1 VQAYNR
7 LNKKYRGMLMLRKF
21 LATAA
26 MALCTFSGAFA
37 ETFPS
42 RPATLVVP
50 LGAGGAMD
58 VIIRTM
64 GPKLT
69 EILGQPMIVENK
81 TGGGTVT
88 AAQFVAKSAPDGY
101 TLLIAPSGT
110 LTTNA
115 ILYKSLPYDPMRDFV
130 PVALYTKVPF
140 VLVVNAEL
148 PIKTIPELVSYA
160 KRNKLSYSSTG
171 TGAVPHLATELLKS
185 ALGIEMTHVPYRGA
199 PPALTDVVAGH
210 VQLTF
215 ADPSLA
221 PPLLTDGKVRAL
233 GASSLSRIGIMA
245 DVPPLAE
252 AGVPGFEA
260 VSWHMVVAPAGTPP
274 DVVEK
279 LHAAFKVVGKQPEI
293 QEKLVG
299 MGLIPVD
306 TPSVPELK
314 KFLEAETVKWRQQVE
329 KAGIAGSM

>member
-1 VQAYNR
+1 
-7 LNKKYRGMLMLRKF
+7 MPLRKN
-21 LATAA
+21 LVAIAVLLCVGSAA
-26 MALCTFSGAFA
+26 LA

-42 RPATLVVP
+42 RPVMLVVP

-69 EILGQPMIVENK
+69 EQLGQPMIVENK

-88 AAQFVAKSAPDGY
+88 AAHYVAKAAPDGY
-101 TLLIAPSGT
+101 TLLVAPSGT

-115 ILYKSLPYDPMRDFV
+115 VLYKTLPYDPVRDFV

-140 VLVVNAEL
+140 VLVVNSSL
-148 PIKTIPELVSYA
+148 PINNVADLVRYSKSGGA
-160 KRNKLSYSSTG
+160 LSYSSTG

-221 PPLLTDGKVRAL
+221 PPMLKDGKVRAL
-233 GASSLSRIGIMA
+233 GASSLTRIGIMP
-245 DVPPLAE
+245 DVPALAE

-279 LHAAFKVVGKQPEI
+279 LHAAFKAVGKQPEI
-293 QEKLVG
+293 QERLTG

-314 KFLEAETVKWRQQVE
+314 KFLDAEMVKWRQQVE

>member
-1 VQAYNR
+1 
-7 LNKKYRGMLMLRKF
+7 MLMLRKF
-21 LATAA
+21 LAMAA
-26 MALCTFSGAFA
+26 LTLCLGAGASA
-37 ETFPS
+37 ETFPA
-42 RPATLVVP
+42 RPVTLVVP

-88 AAQFVAKSAPDGY
+88 AAQYVAKAPPDGY
-101 TLLIAPSGT
+101 TLLVAPSGT

-115 ILYKSLPYDPMRDFV
+115 VLYKALPYDPMRDFI

-148 PIKTIPELVSYA
+148 PVKNIADLVRYA
-160 KRNKLSYSSTG
+160 KAGNKLSYASTG

-185 ALGIEMTHVPYRGA
+185 AIGIEMTHVPYRGA
-199 PPALTDVVAGH
+199 PPALTDVIAGH

-221 PPLLTDGKVRAL
+221 PPILKDGKVRAL
-233 GASSLSRIGIMA
+233 GASSLTRIGIMP
-245 DVPPLAE
+245 DVPALTE

-260 VSWHMVVAPAGTPP
+260 VSWHMVMAPAGTPP
-274 DVVEK
+274 DVIEK
-279 LHAAFKVVGKQPEI
+279 LNAAFKAVGKQPEI
-293 QEKLVG
+293 QEKLVA

-306 TPSVPELK
+306 TPSQPELR
-314 KFLEAETVKWRQQVE
+314 KFLDAEMVKWRAQVE

>member
-1 VQAYNR
+1 
-7 LNKKYRGMLMLRKF
+7 MLRKL
-21 LATAA
+21 LAIATLT
-26 MALCTFSGAFA
+26 LCLGAGASA
-37 ETFPS
+37 ETFPA
-42 RPATLVVP
+42 RPVTLVVP

-88 AAQFVAKSAPDGY
+88 AAQYVAKAPPDGY
-101 TLLIAPSGT
+101 TLLVAPSGT

-115 ILYKSLPYDPMRDFV
+115 VLYKALPYDPVRDFI

-140 VLVVNAEL
+140 VLVVNADL
-148 PIKTIPELVSYA
+148 PVKNIADLVRYA
-160 KRNKLSYSSTG
+160 KAGNKLSYASTG

-199 PPALTDVVAGH
+199 PPALTDVIAGH

-221 PPLLTDGKVRAL
+221 PPILKDGKVRAL
-233 GASSLSRIGIMA
+233 GASSLTRIGIMP
-245 DVPPLAE
+245 DVPALTE

-274 DVVEK
+274 DVIQK
-279 LHAAFKVVGKQPEI
+279 LNAAFKTVGKQPEI
-293 QEKLVG
+293 QAKLVG

-306 TPSVPELK
+306 TPSEAELR
-314 KFLEAETVKWRQQVE
+314 KFLDAEMVKWRAQVE
-329 KAGIAGSM
+329 KAGISGSM

>member
-1 VQAYNR
+1 
-7 LNKKYRGMLMLRKF
+7 MLLRK
-21 LATAA
+21 LAVTAW
-26 MALCTFSGAFA
+26 ALCAGSAALA
-37 ETFPS
+37 ETFPA
-42 RPATLVVP
+42 RPVTLVVP

-64 GPKLT
+64 SPKLT
-69 EILGQPMIVENK
+69 ELLGGQPMIVDNK

-88 AAQFVAKSAPDGY
+88 AAQYVAKAAPDGY
-101 TLLIAPSGT
+101 TLLVAPSGT

-115 ILYKSLPYDPMRDFV
+115 VLYKSLPYDQIHDFV

-140 VLVVNAEL
+140 VLVVNAGL
-148 PIKTIPELVSYA
+148 PINNIADLVRYA
-160 KRNKLSYSSTG
+160 KAGNTLSYSSTG

-199 PPALTDVVAGH
+199 PAALTDVIAGH

-221 PPLLTDGKVRAL
+221 PPMIKDGKVRAL
-233 GASSLSRIGIMA
+233 GASSLTRIGIMP
-245 DVPPLAE
+245 DVPALTE

-279 LHAAFKVVGKQPEI
+279 LHAAFKAVGQQPEL

-299 MGLIPVD
+299 MGLIPID
-306 TPSVPELK
+306 TPSVPELR
-314 KFLEAETVKWRQQVE
+314 KFLEAEMVKWRAQVE

>member
-1 VQAYNR
+1 
-7 LNKKYRGMLMLRKF
+7 MLLRKIF
-21 LATAA
+21 AV
-26 MALCTFSGAFA
+26 MALVLGIGSVALA
-37 ETFPS
+37 ESFPS
-42 RPATLVVP
+42 RPIMLVVP

-64 GPKLT
+64 APKLT

-88 AAQFVAKSAPDGY
+88 AAQYVAKSAAADGY

-115 ILYKSLPYDPMRDFV
+115 VLYKTLPYDPMHDFV

-140 VLVVNAEL
+140 VLVVNSSL
-148 PIKTIPELVSYA
+148 PINNIPDLVRYAKGGNILSYA
-160 KRNKLSYSSTG
+160 STG

-199 PPALTDVVAGH
+199 PPALTDVIAGH

-215 ADPSLA
+215 ADPSIA
-221 PPLLTDGKVRAL
+221 PPMLKDGKVRAL
-233 GASSLSRIGIMA
+233 GVSSLSRIGIMPG
-245 DVPPLAE
+245 VPPLAD

-260 VSWHMVVAPAGTPP
+260 VSWHMVVAPAATPP
-274 DVVEK
+274 DVIAK
-279 LHAAFKVVGKQPEI
+279 LHAAFKAVDKSPEI

-306 TPSVPELK
+306 TPPVPELK
-314 KFLEAETVKWRQQVE
+314 KFLDSEMVKWRQQVE

>member
-1 VQAYNR
+1 
-7 LNKKYRGMLMLRKF
+7 MPPRKI
-21 LATAA
+21 LAAVALLLCVGSAA
-26 MALCTFSGAFA
+26 VA
-37 ETFPS
+37 ETFPA
-42 RPATLVVP
+42 RPIMLVVP

-64 GPKLT
+64 GSKLT
-69 EILGQPMIVENK
+69 EQLGQPMIVENK

-88 AAQFVAKSAPDGY
+88 AAQYVAKSVAPDGY
-101 TLLIAPSGT
+101 TLLVAPSGT

-115 ILYKSLPYDPMRDFV
+115 VLYKTLPYDPVHDFV

-140 VLVVNAEL
+140 VLVVNSSL
-148 PIKTIPELVSYA
+148 PVNNIADLVRYSKGGGA
-160 KRNKLSYSSTG
+160 LSYSSTG

-221 PPLLTDGKVRAL
+221 PPMLKDGKVRAL
-233 GASSLSRIGIMA
+233 GVSSLSRIGIMP

-260 VSWHMVVAPAGTPP
+260 VSWHMVVAPVGSPP

-279 LHAAFKVVGKQPEI
+279 LHAAFKAVGKLPEI
-293 QEKLVG
+293 QERLVG

-306 TPSVPELK
+306 SPSVADLK

>member
-1 VQAYNR
+1 
-7 LNKKYRGMLMLRKF
+7 MLLRKIF
-21 LATAA
+21 VTVALIAGIGSAA
-26 MALCTFSGAFA
+26 IA

-42 RPATLVVP
+42 RPIMLVVP

-69 EILGQPMIVENK
+69 EILGQPIVVENK

-88 AAQFVAKSAPDGY
+88 AAQYVAKSASADGY
-101 TLLIAPSGT
+101 TLLVAPSGT

-115 ILYKSLPYDPMRDFV
+115 VLYKTLPYDPIHDFI
-130 PVALYTKVPF
+130 PIALYTKVPF
-140 VLVVNAEL
+140 VLVVNSAL
-148 PIKTIPELVSYA
+148 PINNIPDLVRYAKGGNTLSYA
-160 KRNKLSYSSTG
+160 STG

-199 PPALTDVVAGH
+199 PPALTDVLAGH

-215 ADPSLA
+215 ADPSIA
-221 PPLLTDGKVRAL
+221 PPMLKDGKVRAL
-233 GASSLSRIGIMA
+233 GVSSLTRIGIMP
-245 DVPPLAE
+245 DVPPLAD

-279 LHAAFKVVGKQPEI
+279 LHAAFKAVGKMPEI
-293 QEKLVG
+293 QDKLVS

-306 TPSVPELK
+306 TPAVPELR
-314 KFLEAETVKWRQQVE
+314 KFLGSEMVKWRRQVE

>member
-1 VQAYNR
+1 
-7 LNKKYRGMLMLRKF
+7 MLRNIV
-21 LATAA
+21 TAA
-26 MALCTFSGAFA
+26 ILALCTTSFAAA

-42 RPATLVVP
+42 RPVTLVVP

-58 VIIRTM
+58 VIIRSM
-64 GPKLT
+64 SPKLT
-69 EILGQPMIVENK
+69 EILGQPMVVDNK

-88 AAQFVAKSAPDGY
+88 AAQFVAKSTPDGY
-101 TLLIAPSGT
+101 NLLVAPSGT

-115 ILYKSLPYDPMRDFV
+115 VLYKSLPYDPMHDFV
-130 PVALYTKVPF
+130 PIALYTKVPF
-140 VLVVNAEL
+140 VLVVNSDL
-148 PIKTIPELVSYA
+148 PVKNVADLVKYS
-160 KRNKLSYSSTG
+160 KDNKLSYSSTG

-199 PPALTDVVAGH
+199 PPALTDVMAGH

-221 PPLLTDGKVRAL
+221 PPLLKDGKIRAL
-233 GASSLSRIGIMA
+233 GVSSLSRIGIMS

-252 AGVPGFEA
+252 VGVPGFEA

-279 LHAAFKVVGKQPEI
+279 LHAAFKSVGKQAEI
-293 QEKLVG
+293 QEKLVS

-306 TPSVPELK
+306 TPSVPDLK
-314 KFLEAETVKWRQQVE
+314 KFLEAETVKWRHQVE

>member
-1 VQAYNR
+1 
-7 LNKKYRGMLMLRKF
+7 MFRKF
-21 LATAA
+21 LAIAA
-26 MALCTFSGAFA
+26 LTLCVGAGASA
-37 ETFPS
+37 ETFPA
-42 RPATLVVP
+42 RPVTLVVP

-88 AAQFVAKSAPDGY
+88 AAQYVAKAPPDGY
-101 TLLIAPSGT
+101 TLLVAPSGT

-115 ILYKSLPYDPMRDFV
+115 VLYKALPYDPVRDFI

-140 VLVVNAEL
+140 VLVVNADL
-148 PIKTIPELVSYA
+148 PVKNIADLVRYA
-160 KRNKLSYSSTG
+160 KAGNKLSYASTG
-171 TGAVPHLATELLKS
+171 TGAVPHLATELLRS

-199 PPALTDVVAGH
+199 PPALTDVIAGH

-221 PPLLTDGKVRAL
+221 PPILKDGKVRAL
-233 GASSLSRIGIMA
+233 GASSLTRIGIMP
-245 DVPPLAE
+245 DVPALTE
-252 AGVPGFEA
+252 AGVAGFEA

-274 DVVEK
+274 DVIEK
-279 LHAAFKVVGKQPEI
+279 LNAAFKAVGKQPEI

-306 TPSVPELK
+306 TPSEPELR
-314 KFLEAETVKWRQQVE
+314 KFLDAEMVKWRAQVE

>member
-1 VQAYNR
+1 
-7 LNKKYRGMLMLRKF
+7 MLLRKISAAIAL
-21 LATAA
+21 LACAWSAA
-26 MALCTFSGAFA
+26 SAQ
-37 ETFPS
+37 TFPS
-42 RPATLVVP
+42 RPVMLVVP

-69 EILGQPMIVENK
+69 EQLGQPMIVENK

-88 AAQFVAKSAPDGY
+88 AAQYVAKAAPDGY
-101 TLLIAPSGT
+101 TLLVAPSGT

-115 ILYKSLPYDPMRDFV
+115 VLYKTLPYDPVRDFV

-140 VLVVNAEL
+140 VLVVNPSL
-148 PIKTIPELVSYA
+148 PINNVADLVRYSKGGGALSYA
-160 KRNKLSYSSTG
+160 STG

-199 PPALTDVVAGH
+199 PPALTDVVAGY
-210 VQLTF
+210 VQVTF

-221 PPLLTDGKVRAL
+221 PPMMKDGKVRAI
-233 GASSLSRIGIMA
+233 GVSSLSRIGIMP

-274 DVVEK
+274 DVIEK
-279 LHAAFKVVGKQPEI
+279 LHAAFKAVGKLPEI

-299 MGLIPVD
+299 MGLIPID
-306 TPSVPELK
+306 TPSVGDLR
-314 KFLEAETVKWRQQVE
+314 KFLEAEMGKWRQQVE

>member
-1 VQAYNR
+1 
-7 LNKKYRGMLMLRKF
+7 MFRKF
-21 LATAA
+21 LAIAA
-26 MALCTFSGAFA
+26 LTLCLGAGASA
-37 ETFPS
+37 ETFPA
-42 RPATLVVP
+42 RPVTLVVP

-88 AAQFVAKSAPDGY
+88 AAQYVAKAPPDGY
-101 TLLIAPSGT
+101 TLLVAPSGT

-115 ILYKSLPYDPMRDFV
+115 VLYKTLPYDPVRDFI

-140 VLVVNAEL
+140 VLVVNTDL
-148 PIKTIPELVSYA
+148 PVKNIADLVRYA
-160 KRNKLSYSSTG
+160 KAGNKLSYASTG
-171 TGAVPHLATELLKS
+171 TGAVPHLATELLRS

-199 PPALTDVVAGH
+199 PPALTDVIAGH

-221 PPLLTDGKVRAL
+221 PPILKDGKVRAL
-233 GASSLSRIGIMA
+233 GASSLTRIGIMP
-245 DVPPLAE
+245 DVPALTE

-260 VSWHMVVAPAGTPP
+260 VSWHMVVAPAGTPR
-274 DVVEK
+274 DVIEK
-279 LHAAFKVVGKQPEI
+279 LNAAFKAVGKQPEI

-306 TPSVPELK
+306 TPSEPELR
-314 KFLEAETVKWRQQVE
+314 KFLDAEMVKWRAQVE

>member
-1 VQAYNR
+1 
-7 LNKKYRGMLMLRKF
+7 MLLRKISAAIAL
-21 LATAA
+21 LACAWSAA
-26 MALCTFSGAFA
+26 SAQ
-37 ETFPS
+37 TFPS
-42 RPATLVVP
+42 RPVMLVVP

-69 EILGQPMIVENK
+69 EQLGQPMIVENK

-88 AAQFVAKSAPDGY
+88 AAQYVAKAAPDGY
-101 TLLIAPSGT
+101 TLLVAPSGT

-115 ILYKSLPYDPMRDFV
+115 VLYKTLPYDPVRDFV

-140 VLVVNAEL
+140 VLVVNPSL
-148 PIKTIPELVSYA
+148 PINNIADFVRYSKGGGALSYA
-160 KRNKLSYSSTG
+160 STG

-210 VQLTF
+210 VQVTF

-221 PPLLTDGKVRAL
+221 PPMMKDGKVRAI
-233 GASSLSRIGIMA
+233 GVSSLSRIGIMP

-274 DVVEK
+274 DVIEK
-279 LHAAFKVVGKQPEI
+279 LHAAFKAVGKLPEI

-299 MGLIPVD
+299 MGLIPID
-306 TPSVPELK
+306 TPSVGDLR
-314 KFLEAETVKWRQQVE
+314 KFLEAEMGKWRQQVE

>member
-1 VQAYNR
+1 
-7 LNKKYRGMLMLRKF
+7 MLLRKI
-21 LATAA
+21 LTAIALLLCIECAAT
-26 MALCTFSGAFA
+26 A

-42 RPATLVVP
+42 RPIMLVVP

-69 EILGQPMIVENK
+69 ELLGQPMIVENK

-88 AAQFVAKSAPDGY
+88 AAQYVAKSVAADGY
-101 TLLIAPSGT
+101 TLLVAPSGT

-115 ILYKSLPYDPMRDFV
+115 ALYKTLPYDPIQDFV
-130 PVALYTKVPF
+130 PIALYTKVPF
-140 VLVVNAEL
+140 VLVVDPSL
-148 PIKTIPELVSYA
+148 PINNIADLVRYNKSGGALSYA
-160 KRNKLSYSSTG
+160 STG

-210 VQLTF
+210 VQVTF

-221 PPLLTDGKVRAL
+221 PPMLKDGKVRAL
-233 GASSLSRIGIMA
+233 GVSSLSRIGIMP

-252 AGVPGFEA
+252 VGVPGFEA

-279 LHAAFKVVGKQPEI
+279 LHAAFKAVGKLPEI
-293 QEKLVG
+293 QERLVS
-299 MGLIPVD
+299 MGLIPID
-306 TPSVPELK
+306 TPSVPELE
-314 KFLEAETVKWRQQVE
+314 KFLEAEMIKWRLQVE
-329 KAGIAGSM
+329 KVGIAGSM

>member
-1 VQAYNR
+1 
-7 LNKKYRGMLMLRKF
+7 MLLRK
-21 LATAA
+21 LAVIAW
-26 MALCTFSGAFA
+26 ALCAGSAALA
-37 ETFPS
+37 ETFPA
-42 RPATLVVP
+42 RPVTLVVP

-58 VIIRTM
+58 VIVRTM
-64 GPKLT
+64 GAKLT
-69 EILGQPMIVENK
+69 ERLGQPMIVENK

-88 AAQFVAKSAPDGY
+88 AAQFVAKAAPDGY
-101 TLLIAPSGT
+101 TLLVAPSGT

-115 ILYKSLPYDPMRDFV
+115 VLYKTLPYDQVRDFV

-140 VLVVNAEL
+140 VLVVNPSL
-148 PIKTIPELVSYA
+148 PINNVADLVRYSKGGGA
-160 KRNKLSYSSTG
+160 LSYSSTG

-210 VQLTF
+210 VQMTF

-221 PPLLTDGKVRAL
+221 PPLLKDGKVRAI
-233 GASSLSRIGIMA
+233 GVSSLSRIGIMP

-274 DVVEK
+274 EVVEK
-279 LHAAFKVVGKQPEI
+279 LHAAFKAVGKLPEI
-293 QEKLVG
+293 QERLVG
-299 MGLIPVD
+299 MGLIPID
-306 TPSVPELK
+306 TPSVGDLR
-314 KFLEAETVKWRQQVE
+314 KFLEAEMAKWRQQVE

>member
-1 VQAYNR
+1 M
-7 LNKKYRGMLMLRKF
+7 KLRK
-21 LATAA
+21 LTVIAW
-26 MALCTFSGAFA
+26 ALCVGSAALA
-37 ETFPS
+37 ETFPAK
-42 RPATLVVP
+42 PVTLVVP

-64 GPKLT
+64 APKLT
-69 EILGQPMIVENK
+69 ELLGGQPMIVDNK

-88 AAQFVAKSAPDGY
+88 AAQYVAKAAPDGY
-101 TLLIAPSGT
+101 TLLVAPSGT

-115 ILYKSLPYDPMRDFV
+115 VLYKSLPYDPVRDFI

-140 VLVVNAEL
+140 VLVVNAAL
-148 PIKTIPELVSYA
+148 PINNIAELVSYA
-160 KRNKLSYSSTG
+160 KAGNKLSYASTG

-185 ALGIEMTHVPYRGA
+185 ALGVEMTHVPYRGA
-199 PPALTDVVAGH
+199 PPALTDVIAGH

-221 PPLLTDGKVRAL
+221 PPILKDGKVRAL
-233 GASSLSRIGIMA
+233 GASSLTRIGIMP
-245 DVPPLAE
+245 DVPALTE

-260 VSWHMVVAPAGTPP
+260 GSWHMVVAPAGTPP
-274 DVVEK
+274 DVIEK
-279 LHAAFKVVGKQPEI
+279 LHAAFKTVGKQPEL

-306 TPSVPELK
+306 TPSVPELR
-314 KFLEAETVKWRQQVE
+314 KFLDAEMVKWRAQVE

>member
-1 VQAYNR
+1 
-7 LNKKYRGMLMLRKF
+7 MLRNF
-21 LATAA
+21 VAA
-26 MALCTFSGAFA
+26 IALALCTTSPTLA
-37 ETFPS
+37 ETFPA
-42 RPATLVVP
+42 RPVTLVVP

-88 AAQFVAKSAPDGY
+88 AAQYVAKSTPDGY
-101 TLLIAPSGT
+101 NLLVAPSGT

-115 ILYKSLPYDPMRDFV
+115 VLYKSLPYDPMRDFV

-140 VLVVNAEL
+140 VLVVNSDL
-148 PIKTIPELVSYA
+148 PIKTIPELVSYS
-160 KRNKLSYSSTG
+160 KNNKLSYASTG
-171 TGAVPHLATELLKS
+171 TGAVPHLATELLRS
-185 ALGIEMTHVPYRGA
+185 VLGIEMTHVPYRGA

-221 PPLLTDGKVRAL
+221 PPLLKDGKVRAL
-233 GASSLSRIGIMA
+233 GASSLSRIGIMS

-279 LHAAFKVVGKQPEI
+279 LHAAFKAVGKQPEI
-293 QEKLVG
+293 QEKLTG

>member
-1 VQAYNR
+1 
-7 LNKKYRGMLMLRKF
+7 MLRNIVAIIA
-21 LATAA
+21 LALSIATP
-26 MALCTFSGAFA
+26 AFA
-37 ETFPS
+37 ETFPA
-42 RPATLVVP
+42 RPVTLVVP

-101 TLLIAPSGT
+101 TLLVAPSGT

-115 ILYKSLPYDPMRDFV
+115 VLYKSLPYDPIRDFV
-130 PVALYTKVPF
+130 PVGLYTKVPF
-140 VLVVNAEL
+140 VLVVNSDL

-160 KRNKLSYSSTG
+160 KSNKLSYSSTG
-171 TGAVPHLATELLKS
+171 TGAVPHLATELLRS

-221 PPLLTDGKVRAL
+221 PPLLKDGKVRAL
-233 GASSLSRIGIMA
+233 GASSLSRIGIMS

-260 VSWHMVVAPAGTPP
+260 VSWHMVAAPAGTPP

-279 LHAAFKVVGKQPEI
+279 LHAAFKAVGKQPEI
-293 QEKLVG
+293 QEKLTG

-314 KFLEAETVKWRQQVE
+314 KFLEIETVKWRQQVE

>member
-1 VQAYNR
+1 
-7 LNKKYRGMLMLRKF
+7 MLRK
-21 LATAA
+21 LLA
-26 MALCTFSGAFA
+26 MAALTLCLGAGASA
-37 ETFPS
+37 ETFPA
-42 RPATLVVP
+42 RPVTLVVP

-88 AAQFVAKSAPDGY
+88 AAQYVAKASPDGY
-101 TLLIAPSGT
+101 TLLVAPSGT
-110 LTTNA
+110 LTTNVV
-115 ILYKSLPYDPMRDFV
+115 LYKSLPYDPVRDFI

-140 VLVVNAEL
+140 VLVVNADL
-148 PIKTIPELVSYA
+148 PVKNIADLVRYA
-160 KRNKLSYSSTG
+160 KAGNKLSYSSTG

-199 PPALTDVVAGH
+199 PPALTDVIAGH

-221 PPLLTDGKVRAL
+221 PPILKDGKVRAL
-233 GASSLSRIGIMA
+233 GASSLTRIGIMP
-245 DVPPLAE
+245 DVPALTE

-279 LHAAFKVVGKQPEI
+279 LHAAFKAVGKQPEL

-306 TPSVPELK
+306 TPSVPELR
-314 KFLEAETVKWRQQVE
+314 KFLDAEMVKWRAQVE

>member
-1 VQAYNR
+1 
-7 LNKKYRGMLMLRKF
+7 MLPRKN
-21 LATAA
+21 LAAVALLLCIGSAA
-26 MALCTFSGAFA
+26 AA
-37 ETFPS
+37 ETFPL
-42 RPATLVVP
+42 RPVMLVVP

-69 EILGQPMIVENK
+69 EQLSQPMVVENK

-88 AAQFVAKSAPDGY
+88 AAQYVAKAAPDGY
-101 TLLIAPSGT
+101 TLLVAPSGT

-115 ILYKSLPYDPMRDFV
+115 VLYKTLPYDPVRDFV
-130 PVALYTKVPF
+130 PIALYTKVPF
-140 VLVVNAEL
+140 VLVVNSSL
-148 PIKTIPELVSYA
+148 PINSVADLVRYSKDGGA
-160 KRNKLSYSSTG
+160 LSYSSTG

-185 ALGIEMTHVPYRGA
+185 ALGVEMTHVPYRGA

-210 VQLTF
+210 VQVTF
-215 ADPSLA
+215 ADPSLT
-221 PPLLTDGKVRAL
+221 PPMLKDGKVRAL
-233 GASSLSRIGIMA
+233 GVSSLSRIGIMPE
-245 DVPPLAE
+245 VPPLAE

-279 LHAAFKVVGKQPEI
+279 LHAAFKTVGKLPEI
-293 QEKLVG
+293 QERLVG
-299 MGLIPVD
+299 MGLIPID
-306 TPSVPELK
+306 TPSVADLR
-314 KFLEAETVKWRQQVE
+314 KFLEAEMVKWRQQVE

>member
-1 VQAYNR
+1 
-7 LNKKYRGMLMLRKF
+7 MLLRK
-21 LATAA
+21 LAVIAW
-26 MALCTFSGAFA
+26 ALCAGSAALA
-37 ETFPS
+37 ETFPAK
-42 RPATLVVP
+42 PITLVVP

-58 VIIRTM
+58 VIVRTM
-64 GPKLT
+64 GAKLT
-69 EILGQPMIVENK
+69 ERLAQPMIVENK

-88 AAQFVAKSAPDGY
+88 AAQFVAKAAPDGY
-101 TLLIAPSGT
+101 TLLVAPSGT

-115 ILYKSLPYDPMRDFV
+115 VLYKTLPYDPVRDFV
-130 PVALYTKVPF
+130 PVALYTKMPF
-140 VLVVNAEL
+140 VLVVNPSL
-148 PIKTIPELVSYA
+148 PINNVADLVRYSKGGGA
-160 KRNKLSYSSTG
+160 LSYSSTG

-221 PPLLTDGKVRAL
+221 PPMLKDGKVRAL
-233 GASSLSRIGIMA
+233 GASSLSRIGIMP

-274 DVVEK
+274 EVVEK
-279 LHAAFKVVGKQPEI
+279 LHAAFKAIGQLPEI

-299 MGLIPVD
+299 MGLIPID
-306 TPSVPELK
+306 TPSVGDLR
-314 KFLEAETVKWRQQVE
+314 KFLEAEMTKWRQQVE

>member
-1 VQAYNR
+1 
-7 LNKKYRGMLMLRKF
+7 MLRRF
-21 LATAA
+21 LAAV
-26 MALCTFSGAFA
+26 ALTLCVGAGASA
-37 ETFPS
+37 ETFPA
-42 RPATLVVP
+42 RPITLVVP

-88 AAQFVAKSAPDGY
+88 AAQYVAKAPPDGY
-101 TLLIAPSGT
+101 TLLVAPSGT

-115 ILYKSLPYDPMRDFV
+115 VLYKALPYDPIHDFV
-130 PVALYTKVPF
+130 PIALYTKVPF
-140 VLVVNAEL
+140 VLVVNADL
-148 PIKTIPELVSYA
+148 PINNIAELVRYA
-160 KRNKLSYSSTG
+160 KGGNKLSYSSTG

-199 PPALTDVVAGH
+199 PPALTDVIAGH

-221 PPLLTDGKVRAL
+221 PPILKDGKVRAL
-233 GASSLSRIGIMA
+233 GASSLTRIGIMP
-245 DVPPLAE
+245 DVPALTD

-279 LHAAFKVVGKQPEI
+279 LHAAFKAVGKQPEI

-306 TPSVPELK
+306 TPSEPELR
-314 KFLEAETVKWRQQVE
+314 KFLDAEMVKWRGQVE

>member
-1 VQAYNR
+1 
-7 LNKKYRGMLMLRKF
+7 MLLRN
-21 LATAA
+21 LAVIAW
-26 MALCTFSGAFA
+26 ALCAGSAALA
-37 ETFPS
+37 ETFPA
-42 RPATLVVP
+42 RPVKLVVP

-58 VIIRTM
+58 VIVRTM
-64 GPKLT
+64 GAKLT
-69 EILGQPMIVENK
+69 ERLGQPMIVENK

-88 AAQFVAKSAPDGY
+88 AAQFVAKAAPDGY
-101 TLLIAPSGT
+101 TLLVAPSGT

-115 ILYKSLPYDPMRDFV
+115 VLYKTLPYDPVRDFV

-140 VLVVNAEL
+140 VLVVNPSL
-148 PIKTIPELVSYA
+148 PINNIADLVRYSKGGGA
-160 KRNKLSYSSTG
+160 LSYSSTG

-210 VQLTF
+210 VQMTF

-221 PPLLTDGKVRAL
+221 PPLLKDGKVRAI
-233 GASSLSRIGIMA
+233 GVSSLSRIGIMP

-279 LHAAFKVVGKQPEI
+279 LHAAFKAVGAMPEI
-293 QEKLVG
+293 QEKLTG
-299 MGLIPVD
+299 MGLLPID
-306 TPSVPELK
+306 TPSIGALKTFHQAEL
-314 KFLEAETVKWRQQVE
+314 VKWR
-329 KAGIAGSM
+329 

>member
-1 VQAYNR
+1 
-7 LNKKYRGMLMLRKF
+7 MLLRK
-21 LATAA
+21 LAIIAW
-26 MALCTFSGAFA
+26 ALCAGSIALA
-37 ETFPS
+37 ETFPA
-42 RPATLVVP
+42 RPVTLVVP

-64 GPKLT
+64 APKLT
-69 EILGQPMIVENK
+69 ELLGGQPMIVDNK

-88 AAQFVAKSAPDGY
+88 AAQYVAKAAPDGY
-101 TLLIAPSGT
+101 TLLVAPSGT

-115 ILYKSLPYDPMRDFV
+115 VLYKSLPYDPTRDFV
-130 PVALYTKVPF
+130 PIALYTKVPF
-140 VLVVNAEL
+140 VLVVNAGL
-148 PIKTIPELVSYA
+148 PINNIADLVRYA
-160 KRNKLSYSSTG
+160 KAGNKLSYSSTG

-199 PPALTDVVAGH
+199 PPALTDVIAGH

-221 PPLLTDGKVRAL
+221 PPILKDGKVRAL
-233 GASSLSRIGIMA
+233 GVSSLTRIGIMP
-245 DVPPLAE
+245 DVPALTD

-274 DVVEK
+274 DVVEM
-279 LHAAFKVVGKQPEI
+279 LHAAFKAVGKLPEL

-299 MGLIPVD
+299 MGLIAVD

-314 KFLEAETVKWRQQVE
+314 NFLGAEAVKWRGQVE

>member
-1 VQAYNR
+1 
-7 LNKKYRGMLMLRKF
+7 MLRKL

-26 MALCTFSGAFA
+26 LTLCLGAGASA
-37 ETFPS
+37 ETFPA
-42 RPATLVVP
+42 RPVTLVVP

-88 AAQFVAKSAPDGY
+88 AAQYVAKAPPDGY
-101 TLLIAPSGT
+101 TLLVAPSGT

-115 ILYKSLPYDPMRDFV
+115 VLYKALPYDPVRDFI

-140 VLVVNAEL
+140 VLVVNADL
-148 PIKTIPELVSYA
+148 PVNNIADLVRYA
-160 KRNKLSYSSTG
+160 KAGNKLSYASTG
-171 TGAVPHLATELLKS
+171 TGALPHLATELLKS
-185 ALGIEMTHVPYRGA
+185 ALGIDMTHVPYRGA
-199 PPALTDVVAGH
+199 PPALTDVIAGH

-221 PPLLTDGKVRAL
+221 PPILKDGKVRAL
-233 GASSLSRIGIMA
+233 GASSQTRIGIMP
-245 DVPPLAE
+245 DVPALTE

-260 VSWHMVVAPAGTPP
+260 VSWHMVVAPAGTPR
-274 DVVEK
+274 DVIEK
-279 LHAAFKVVGKQPEI
+279 LNAAFKAVGKQPEI

-306 TPSVPELK
+306 TPSEQDLR
-314 KFLEAETVKWRQQVE
+314 KFLDAEMVKWRAQVE

>member
-1 VQAYNR
+1 
-7 LNKKYRGMLMLRKF
+7 MLLRKN
-21 LATAA
+21 LAAVALLLCIGSAA
-26 MALCTFSGAFA
+26 AA
-37 ETFPS
+37 ETFPA
-42 RPATLVVP
+42 RPVMLVVP

-58 VIIRTM
+58 VIVRTM

-69 EILGQPMIVENK
+69 EQLGQPMIVENK

-88 AAQFVAKSAPDGY
+88 AAQYVAKAAPDGY
-101 TLLIAPSGT
+101 TLLVAPSGT

-115 ILYKSLPYDPMRDFV
+115 VLYKALPYDPVRDFV

-140 VLVVNAEL
+140 VLVVNPSLPINDVAEL
-148 PIKTIPELVSYA
+148 VRYSKGGG
-160 KRNKLSYSSTG
+160 KLSYASTG

-210 VQLTF
+210 VQATF
-215 ADPSLA
+215 ADPSLT
-221 PPLLTDGKVRAL
+221 PPLLKDGKVRAL
-233 GASSLSRIGIMA
+233 GVSSLSRIGIMP
-245 DVPPLAE
+245 DLPPLAE

-274 DVVEK
+274 EVIEK
-279 LHAAFKVVGKQPEI
+279 LHAAFKAVGKLPEI
-293 QEKLVG
+293 QAKLVG

-306 TPSVPELK
+306 TPSVGELR
-314 KFLEAETVKWRQQVE
+314 KFLDAEMGKWRQQVE

>member
-1 VQAYNR
+1 
-7 LNKKYRGMLMLRKF
+7 MLLRKI
-21 LATAA
+21 LAAF
-26 MALCTFSGAFA
+26 ALSLCIGGPLSA

-42 RPATLVVP
+42 RPVMLVVP

-69 EILGQPMIVENK
+69 EQLGQPMIVENK

-88 AAQFVAKSAPDGY
+88 AAQYVAKSVAADGY
-101 TLLIAPSGT
+101 TLLVAPSGT

-115 ILYKSLPYDPMRDFV
+115 VLYKTLPYDPVHDFV
-130 PVALYTKVPF
+130 PIALYAKVPF
-140 VLVVNAEL
+140 VLVVNSSL
-148 PIKTIPELVSYA
+148 PINNIADLVRYS
-160 KRNKLSYSSTG
+160 KGGGTLSYSSTG

-215 ADPSLA
+215 ADPSIA
-221 PPLLTDGKVRAL
+221 PPMLKDGKVRAL
-233 GASSLSRIGIMA
+233 GASSLSRIGIMP

-260 VSWHMVVAPAGTPP
+260 ASWHMVVAPASTPP
-274 DVVEK
+274 DVVAK
-279 LHAAFKVVGKQPEI
+279 LHAAFKAVGKLPEI
-293 QEKLVG
+293 QERLTG

-314 KFLEAETVKWRQQVE
+314 KFLEAEMIKWRAQVE